1 MLNFKPAS
9 PLLLLLILSACGT
22 KDGGFP
28 SLERRSYE
36 TEAPIS
42 APIESAAAPSLLS
55 GEFAAKADALRARHI
70 AAHAAYI
77 GALAAVQAI
86 ASKAAGSS
94 PGSEAWV
101 NAHLMLSRLD
111 KTRADSVAAVRD
123 FDGLIFEEGARD
135 AVIAALLTEAQRP
148 LIEDVAQQSAEI
160 ARLSKMIGE

>member
-9 PLLLLLILSACGT
+9 PLLLLIILSACGT
-22 KDGGFP
+22 KEGGFP

-42 APIESAAAPSLLS
+42 TPIESAAAPSLLS
-55 GEFAAKADALRARHI
+55 GEFAVKADALRARNM

-123 FDGLIFEEGARD
+123 FDGLIFEAGARD
-135 AVIAALLTEAQRP
+135 AGIAALLTEAQRP
-148 LIEDVAQQSAEI
+148 VMDDVAEQNAEI
-160 ARLSKMIGE
+160 ARLSRIIGE

>member
-22 KDGGFP
+22 KEGGFP

-36 TEAPIS
+36 TEAPLS
-42 APIESAAAPSLLS
+42 TPIESAAAPSQLS
-55 GEFAAKADALRARHI
+55 GEFAAKADVLQARHM
-70 AAHAAYI
+70 AAHATYI

-94 PGSEAWV
+94 PGSEIWV

-123 FDGLIFEEGARD
+123 FDGLIFEAGARD
-135 AVIAALLTEAQRP
+135 AGLAVLLTEAQRP
-148 LIEDVAQQSAEI
+148 LIEDVARQNAEI

>member
-9 PLLLLLILSACGT
+9 PLLLLLILAACGT
-22 KDGGFP
+22 KGTGFP

-36 TEAPIS
+36 ADAPIQ
-42 APIESAAAPSLLS
+42 AAIEPAAAPSILP
-55 GEFAAKADALRARHI
+55 GELAAKADALRARHK
-70 AAHAAYI
+70 AAHGVYL
-77 GALAAVQAI
+77 GALAAVEAI
-86 ASKAAGSS
+86 ASRAAGSS

-123 FDGLIFEEGARD
+123 FDGLIFEAGARD
-135 AVIAALLTEAQRP
+135 AGLAALLTEAQRP
-148 LIEDVAQQSAEI
+148 VIDDVAQQNAQI